1 MGVFDAIPQD
11 GMPITA
17 TELAGKLGV
26 DKELL
31 GEWHCL
37 QQQLA
42 ICRRANES
50 FAPSS
55 FHEECHDHRTI
66 RRSRL

>member
-11 GMPITA
+11 GKPITA

-31 GEWHCL
+31 GE
-37 QQQLA
+37 
-42 ICRRANES
+42 
-50 FAPSS
+50 
-55 FHEECHDHRTI
+55 
-66 RRSRL
+66 